1 MAGVNLRE
9 QSMDL
14 TVKVLKLCEGITTH
28 RSLVIRLE
36 QAVTDIG
43 ANIHEAS
50 YAYGGAEQVAQWKE
64 AVKYCYETEYWLEL
78 FVNAEMV
85 DKDEAKTLYYLCSA
99 LRNTLASNI
108 AMAKEL

>member
-1 MAGVNLRE
+1 MAGINLRE

-14 TVKVLKLCEGITTH
+14 TVKVLKLCEGVSAH

-50 YAYGGAEQVAQWKE
+50 YIYGTEQVSCLQA
-64 AVKYCYETEYWLEL
+64 AMKYCYETEYWLEL
-78 FVNAEMV
+78 FVNTEMV
-85 DKDEAKTLYYLCSA
+85 DKDEAKTLYYLCGA
-99 LRNTLASNI
+99 LRNTLAAHI
-108 AMAKEL
+108 ASAKDF